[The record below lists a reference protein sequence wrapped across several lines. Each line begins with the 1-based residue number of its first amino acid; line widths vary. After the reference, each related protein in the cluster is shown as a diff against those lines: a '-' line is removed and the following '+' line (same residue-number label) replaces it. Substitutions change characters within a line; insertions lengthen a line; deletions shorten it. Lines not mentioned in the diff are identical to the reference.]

1 MVEPGSKPDS
11 PVPESA
17 HYAMLP
23 KWHLTGL
30 NKSNEIGENLSM
42 RAIQLKKKGLRK
54 EDMVKVP
61 MGLGAEHKH
70 LWKDDS
76 SILFAKEK
84 SKDVF

>member
-1 MVEPGSKPDS
+1 MTPHWLKQIKWDRGKLVY
-11 PVPESA
+11 ESNS
-17 HYAMLP
+17 
-23 KWHLTGL
+23 T
-30 NKSNEIGENLSM
+30 
-42 RAIQLKKKGLRK
+42 QKKGLRK

-76 SILFAKEK
+76 SILFAKKK